1 MEIDKSWE
9 SIYDSVGFV
18 VDRTLSP
25 EKTLGPA
32 CLIST
37 NRMLVNASAVF
48 KYIEAPWALAVNFP
62 HADLQYAVKS
72 ISLHPTFNTTEAH
85 WCYLSQTGSPQDPIY
100 LPENDMAVIEVEPRL
115 RPLDP
120 QLAAELNMKLAIQL
134 PISDMDVSHGF
145 KGEDMPSIIK
155 RTISI
160 GTDGLLTVVD
170 SRNIPI
176 ARLDIHGGKIRRA
189 TYKHLT
195 NEAAVFELIYQ
206 KPAGAFLF
214 QTSHSFV
221 WPNVRNLDQS
231 ADALIGEAILRAEQ
245 VRPIIHALG
254 GPEARYL
261 AGNGAFDPNLVNPNL
276 RWVAERL
283 WPWLDG
289 YLSIEKLTQR
299 IGVDTYSIVQ
309 ALQDMLN
316 NHLIDIYRKSPFV
329 RSGQIGTPLVP
340 TVDMNIEVWD
350 ELNAFYLDPLSG
362 RPIVNQGNFFGPS
375 RLVDTNVLLHT
386 VPVPHWGYG
395 ALVLKDN
402 YLIGLYTG
410 IYSGRPGHTP
420 LPQKLYRSVW
430 VAALQDI
437 ENIRKEPA
445 PPTAEELAAEA
456 QEKAAAAATLKA
468 VAEASQ
474 PLGRFICANCHARNV
489 EVGMCRSCGVDME
502 EAALGEDPAE
512 KMENARR
519 LRESS
524 QTKSGL
530 HPGALVMLPLS
541 IAIIG
546 LVLFFV
552 YGAVSNP
559 KSNGNHNQP
568 SVASNPNSSA
578 KPVSHDNGVI
588 QEASTDQGVVPEVS
602 MESLIAQSGLKS
614 QPVSEYSFEDTS
626 FRTEPMPSF
635 GMISQEQNQKMLFTI
650 WGNNAPLQNLDS
662 VAKQVPFANFQ
673 KVNNLQSVQVARG
686 QVTVG
691 GKNMDWFVGRYP
703 RKGGGNE
710 MAMVCAYKAPAGGKT
725 VVVIAR
731 PYSANQELDYMKSL
745 STINNMVASQ
755 VAGSH

>member
-18 VDRTLSP
+18 VDRTLNP
-25 EKTLGPA
+25 EKTLGSA
-32 CLIST
+32 CLISQ
-37 NRMLVNASAVF
+37 NRMLTTASAVF
-48 KYIEAPWALAVNFP
+48 KYLESPWALAVNFP
-62 HADLQYAVKS
+62 HPDLQHAIKS
-72 ISLHPTFNTTEAH
+72 ITLHPTFNTTEAH

-155 RTISI
+155 RTLSI
-160 GTDGLLTVVD
+160 GQDGLLTVVD
-170 SRNIPI
+170 GRNIPI

-195 NEAAVFELIYQ
+195 NEAAVFELIFQ
-206 KPAGAFLF
+206 KPAGSFLF
-214 QTSHSFV
+214 QTTHSFV

-245 VRPIIHALG
+245 VAPIIHALG

-261 AGNGAFDPNLVNPNL
+261 AGKGQFDPNLVNPNL

-289 YLSIEKLTQR
+289 YMTIDKLTQR
-299 IGVDTYSIVQ
+299 VGVDTYSIVQ

-329 RSGQIGTPLVP
+329 RSGQIGTALVP

-362 RPIVNQGNFFGPS
+362 RPIVDQGNFFGPS

-386 VPVPHWGYG
+386 VPVPPWGYG
-395 ALVLKDN
+395 ALVMKDN

-410 IYSGRPGHTP
+410 IYAGRPGHTP

-437 ENIRKEPA
+437 ENIRKEPT
-445 PPTAEELAAEA
+445 PPSAEELAAEA
-456 QEKAAAAATLKA
+456 QEKAAAAALIQKA
-468 VAEASQ
+468 AAETEKV
-474 PLGRFICANCHARNV
+474 GRYICANCHARNV
-489 EVGMCRSCGVDME
+489 EVGNCRSCGVDME
-502 EAALGEDPAE
+502 EAALGEDPVE
-512 KMENARR
+512 KLENARR

-524 QTKSGL
+524 QSKAAFK
-530 HPGALVMLPLS
+530 PGVLVLPVS
-541 IAIIG
+541 IVIVG

-552 YGAVSNP
+552 YGMLTTPKTTASQHNPPAVAQSH
-559 KSNGNHNQP
+559 NGNGAAKVSPQPNHN
-568 SVASNPNSSA
+568 A
-578 KPVSHDNGVI
+578 GVI
-588 QEASTDQGVVPEVS
+588 QEASTDQPIGSDVS
-602 MESLIAQSGLKS
+602 METLIAQSGLKS
-614 QPVSEYSFEDTS
+614 TPAADYSFEDTS

-635 GMISQEQNQKMLFTI
+635 GMVSEGQNQKILFTV
-650 WGNNAPLQNLDS
+650 WGSNAPLQNLDS

-673 KVNNLQSVQVARG
+673 KVANLQNIQVARG
-686 QVTVG
+686 QVNVG

-703 RKGGGNE
+703 RKGGGHE
-710 MAMVCAYKAPAGGKT
+710 TAMVCAYKSPAGGKPI
-725 VVVIAR
+725 VVVAR
-731 PYSANQELDYMKSL
+731 PYSSGQDLDYMKSL
-745 STINNMVASQ
+745 SAINNMVSSQ
-755 VAGSH
+755 

>member
-18 VDRTLSP
+18 VDRTLNP

-37 NRMLVNASAVF
+37 NKMLVNASAVF

-62 HADLQYAVKS
+62 HADLQYAIKS
-72 ISLHPTFNTTEAH
+72 ITLHPTFNTTEAH

-120 QLAAELNMKLAIQL
+120 QLAAELNMKLAVQL
-134 PISDMDVSHGF
+134 PISDMDVSHGL

-214 QTSHSFV
+214 QTTHSFV
-221 WPNVRNLDQS
+221 WPNVRNLDQN
-231 ADALIGEAILRAEQ
+231 ADALLGEAILRAEQ

-289 YLSIEKLTQR
+289 YLTIEKLTER

-329 RSGQIGTPLVP
+329 RGGQIGTPLVP

-350 ELNAFYLDPLSG
+350 ELDAFYLDPLSG
-362 RPIVNQGNFFGPS
+362 RPIVSQGNFFGPS

-395 ALVLKDN
+395 ALVMKEN

-410 IYSGRPGHTP
+410 FYAGRPGHTP

-437 ENIRKEPA
+437 ENIRKEPT
-445 PPTAEELAAEA
+445 PPTADELAAEA
-456 QEKAAAAATLKA
+456 QEKAAAAATAQKA
-468 VAEASQ
+468 ASEASQ
-474 PLGRFICANCHARNV
+474 AVGRYICANCHARNV
-489 EVGMCRSCGVDME
+489 EFGNCRSCGVDME

-512 KMENARR
+512 KLENARR

-524 QTKSGL
+524 QSKVAL
-530 HPGALVMLPLS
+530 HPGALVLLPLS
-541 IAIIG
+541 VVIIG
-546 LVLFFV
+546 LVLFFA
-552 YGAVSNP
+552 YGAFTSPHPAPTQNHPPAVAQAVQP
-559 KSNGNHNQP
+559 TNHN
-568 SVASNPNSSA
+568 A
-578 KPVSHDNGVI
+578 GVI
-588 QEASTDQGVVPEVS
+588 QETSTEQAIAPEVS
-602 MESLIAQSGLKS
+602 MESLIQQSGLKS
-614 QPVSEYSFEDTS
+614 TPITDYSFEDTS

-635 GMISQEQNQKMLFTI
+635 GMISQDQNQKILFTI
-650 WGNNAPLQNLDS
+650 WGNNAPLQSLDT

-673 KVNNLQSVQVARG
+673 KVNNLQSVQVGRG

-710 MAMVCAYKAPAGGKT
+710 MAMVCAYKAPSGGKT
-725 VVVIAR
+725 IVVIAR
-731 PYSANQELDYMKSL
+731 PYTAGQDLDYMKSL
-745 STINNMVASQ
+745 TTINNMVTAQ
-755 VAGSH
+755 AAGSR

>member
-18 VDRTLSP
+18 VDRTLNP

-32 CLIST
+32 CLISS
-37 NRMLVNASAVF
+37 NKMLVNASAVF

-62 HADLQYAVKS
+62 HPDLQYAIKS
-72 ISLHPTFNTTEAH
+72 ITLHPTFNTTEAH

-134 PISDMDVSHGF
+134 PISDLDVSHSF

-176 ARLDIHGGKIRRA
+176 AHLDIHGGKIRRA

-206 KPAGAFLF
+206 KPAGSFLF
-214 QTSHSFV
+214 QTSHNFV

-289 YLSIEKLTQR
+289 YLPIEKLTER

-350 ELNAFYLDPLSG
+350 ELDAFYLDPLSG

-375 RLVDTNVLLHT
+375 RLVDTNVLLH
-386 VPVPHWGYG
+386 
-395 ALVLKDN
+395 
-402 YLIGLYTG
+402 
-410 IYSGRPGHTP
+410 
-420 LPQKLYRSVW
+420 
-430 VAALQDI
+430 
-437 ENIRKEPA
+437 
-445 PPTAEELAAEA
+445 
-456 QEKAAAAATLKA
+456 
-468 VAEASQ
+468 
-474 PLGRFICANCHARNV
+474 
-489 EVGMCRSCGVDME
+489 
-502 EAALGEDPAE
+502 
-512 KMENARR
+512 
-519 LRESS
+519 
-524 QTKSGL
+524 
-530 HPGALVMLPLS
+530 
-541 IAIIG
+541 
-546 LVLFFV
+546 
-552 YGAVSNP
+552 
-559 KSNGNHNQP
+559 
-568 SVASNPNSSA
+568 
-578 KPVSHDNGVI
+578 
-588 QEASTDQGVVPEVS
+588 
-602 MESLIAQSGLKS
+602 
-614 QPVSEYSFEDTS
+614 
-626 FRTEPMPSF
+626 
-635 GMISQEQNQKMLFTI
+635 
-650 WGNNAPLQNLDS
+650 
-662 VAKQVPFANFQ
+662 
-673 KVNNLQSVQVARG
+673 
-686 QVTVG
+686 
-691 GKNMDWFVGRYP
+691 
-703 RKGGGNE
+703 
-710 MAMVCAYKAPAGGKT
+710 
-725 VVVIAR
+725 
-731 PYSANQELDYMKSL
+731 
-745 STINNMVASQ
+745 
-755 VAGSH
+755 